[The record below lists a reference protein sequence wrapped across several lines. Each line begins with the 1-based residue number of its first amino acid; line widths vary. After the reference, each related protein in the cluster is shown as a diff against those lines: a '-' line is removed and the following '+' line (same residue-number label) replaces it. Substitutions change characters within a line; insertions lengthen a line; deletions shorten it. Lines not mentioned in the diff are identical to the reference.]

1 VKSGCRRVPPSLKL
15 RRDKEVKPCGFV
27 RHFLAKKMAVRFQNQ
42 HPQSETGFLTSKN
55 SEFGKGN
62 IFKNASL

>member
-1 VKSGCRRVPPSLKL
+1 
-15 RRDKEVKPCGFV
+15 VKPCGFV